1 MIFVQLCIG
10 MRKNGFIILKSSF
23 FISLMGVVA
32 YISGN
37 AFIFPSLG
45 PTAYILAFDQKIS
58 HSANVVIGGHS
69 CGVLGGLAGYHL
81 MASPTNLMMLTDP
94 MSGAGF
100 HLAAASVVAI
110 AVTVFLMLSLNISH
124 PPACATT
131 LIIALGILP
140 HWVDVLVIMA
150 AVVILYYSY
159 WAVQK
164 VTAK

>member
-1 MIFVQLCIG
+1 MG
-10 MRKNGFIILKSSF
+10 KKGFIVLKSSF

-37 AFIFPSLG
+37 PFIFPSLG

-58 HSANVVIGGHS
+58 HSPRVVIGGHA

-81 MASPTNLMMLTDP
+81 MANPTNLMLLTDP
-94 MSGAGF
+94 MSGVGF
-100 HLAAASVVAI
+100 NLAAASVVAI
-110 AVTVFLMLSLNISH
+110 VVTVFLMLFLNMSH

-131 LIIALGILP
+131 LIVALGILP
-140 HWVDVLVIMA
+140 EWRDVLVIMT

-159 WAVQK
+159 WSVQK
-164 VTAK
+164 GKINLKI